1 MAILSEICSL
11 TQIAIIN
18 SIAMKCTTLTLLCCL
33 LAMPIFAQ
41 TQQDTSTRDLE
52 REMAGVRQR
61 MQEMLQKLSR
71 DFSLFPEPDWKMDT
85 TFSFHLDTIFGNG
98 GSGFDQRFFTL
109 PFGLDES
116 EFQEFYNMIPSPD
129 RDVPFGEQF
138 KWFFPQSPGALGNEE
153 NSALEDQGDGLL
165 PEERLRNEPGKETA
179 PTEKKPGEETKKPK
193 IKTIRI

>member
-1 MAILSEICSL
+1 MAILSEICGL
-11 TQIAIIN
+11 TQTALFN
-18 SIAMKCTTLTLLCCL
+18 FIAMNRTTLTLLCCL
-33 LAMPIFAQ
+33 LAMPLFSQ
-41 TQQDTSTRDLE
+41 TQQDTSARDLE
-52 REMAGVRQR
+52 REMVGVRQR
-61 MQEMLQKLSR
+61 MQEMLQKLSQ
-71 DFSLFPEPDWKMDT
+71 DFSPFPKPDWKMDT

-116 EFQEFYNMIPSPD
+116 AFQEFFNMIPSPD
-129 RDVPFGEQF
+129 PNVAPGEQF
-138 KWFFPQSPGALGNEE
+138 KWFFPEMPDASDNEE

-179 PTEKKPGEETKKPK
+179 PTEKQPTQETKKPK